1 MIIHLY
7 LSDSAEYAVSL
18 DSGTKREL
26 CDLLLKDIGVTKLME
41 ACVTTTEVYILY
53 HFIFYIMSFLQR
65 CGKLLYLIGQKNVGQ
80 NFRWTKLLIFLS
92 PTKKI
97 LSKHKIWTTF
107 LVR

>member
-1 MIIHLY
+1 MLTDNRFYGPLERKRQCQVIIHLY

-53 HFIFYIMSFLQR
+53 HFIFYIMSFLQ
-65 CGKLLYLIGQKNVGQ
+65 
-80 NFRWTKLLIFLS
+80 
-92 PTKKI
+92 
-97 LSKHKIWTTF
+97 
-107 LVR
+107 